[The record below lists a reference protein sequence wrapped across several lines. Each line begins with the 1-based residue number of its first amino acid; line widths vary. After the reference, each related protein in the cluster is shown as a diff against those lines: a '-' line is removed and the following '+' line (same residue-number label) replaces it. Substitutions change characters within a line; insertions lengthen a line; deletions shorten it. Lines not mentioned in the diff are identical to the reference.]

1 RPLHTL
7 KGGARMAGV
16 MTMGDLAHELES
28 LIIGIE
34 VGSVPPSREAREALQ
49 RSLDELAH
57 MRDLMAA
64 NAPVPAARA
73 LLRQV
78 RVLNGSAPAAPAVS
92 APVVAAAV
100 VPDSPVSVPTAAAEA
115 EATDAE
121 AADAETVEETGP
133 SEPVTATDATTAP
146 GAAFT
151 SEAAAESTISPADDV
166 LAASGGPAADF
177 SATEFTSTAFSATA
191 SFVAAP
197 SNVVELPARPQTPAP
212 YVDPPASLAP
222 PAPPVFRAPTL
233 AAPPPTF
240 QRLMAAA
247 AVPPGREPSAPADR
261 VEMARVDA
269 ELLNQLLNQ
278 AEIGRAHV

>member
-1 RPLHTL
+1 
-7 KGGARMAGV
+7 
-16 MTMGDLAHELES
+16 
-28 LIIGIE
+28 
-34 VGSVPPSREAREALQ
+34 
-49 RSLDELAH
+49 
-57 MRDLMAA
+57 
-64 NAPVPAARA
+64 
-73 LLRQV
+73 
-78 RVLNGSAPAAPAVS
+78 
-92 APVVAAAV
+92 
-100 VPDSPVSVPTAAAEA
+100 
-115 EATDAE
+115 
-121 AADAETVEETGP
+121 AETVEETGP

-197 SNVVELPARPQTPAP
+197 SNVVELPARQPTPAP
-212 YVDPPASLAP
+212 EVDPPTSLAP

-247 AVPPGREPSAPADR
+247 AVPPGREPSAPAER

-278 AEIGRAHV
+278 AGEVSIARSRVEQQLGSVEFNLGELSRTVTRLKEQLSKLEIETEAQILHRHETEMSSRADRGDFDPLELDRYSSIKQFSRAL